1 MTLSTLLAALA
12 LAIAPA
18 QNAAPADGQTDIPVE
33 ELLEVTQLGVG
44 VWMHTS
50 YHELPEL
57 GPFPS
62 NGLIVERADSVVLID
77 PAWGEPATRKLLD
90 WVEREIGKPV
100 ELVLVTHSHDDRTEG
115 LPVTK
120 KAGAASIGL
129 DMTARILMDQGE
141 PGLDIGARG
150 TNFGLGSSGF
160 DAIDVFYPGPG
171 HAPDNLVAYIPREK
185 ILFGGCLIREAGAS
199 QLGNLEDADLDHWPE
214 AAEAVAKRFPNAKV
228 VVPGHGTPGG
238 LSLVENTAELAQE
251 AQ

>member
-1 MTLSTLLAALA
+1 MTFSTLLAALA
-12 LAIAPA
+12 LTLAPA
-18 QNAAPADGQTDIPVE
+18 QDAAPEDQSRTPVNE
-33 ELLEVTQLGVG
+33 RLDVTQLGVG

-50 YHELPEL
+50 YHELPEY
-57 GPFPS
+57 GVVSS

-77 PAWGEPATRKLLD
+77 PAWGEAATRKLLD
-90 WVEREIGKPV
+90 WVERETGKPV
-100 ELVLVTHSHDDRTEG
+100 ALVLVTHSHDDRTEG
-115 LPVTK
+115 LPVTR

-129 DMTARILMDQGE
+129 DVTARILMEKGE

-160 DAIDVFYPGPG
+160 DAIEVFYPGPG

-185 ILFGGCLIREAGAS
+185 ILFGGCLIREANAER
-199 QLGNLEDADLDHWPE
+199 LGNLEDADLAHWPE
-214 AAEAVAKRFPNAKV
+214 AADAVAERFPNAKI

-238 LSLVENTAELAQE
+238 LSLVENTAELARE